1 MIEFWFN
8 NFFNRKMFH
17 MYITPS
23 VSLIRFDSK
32 WTSISISWIT
42 FTIGIDFKRK
52 KALNIVDDDK
62 LDDDAF

>member
-23 VSLIRFDSK
+23 VSLIRFDSS
-32 WTSISISWIT
+32 WTSVSISWIT
-42 FTIGIDFKRK
+42 FTIGIDFKSK